1 MKKEYYSREFYEKY
15 KRWYDQN
22 RPGKEAEIL
31 TETAFGSI
39 LKKNDSEITID
50 NTRTA
55 KGVKYII
62 DIPKIVAGL
71 KKIKMIGEDFEYKDV
86 EYEEEV
92 DSPQ

>member
-1 MKKEYYSREFYEKY
+1 MKKEYYSRDFYEEY
-15 KRWYDQN
+15 KWWYGEN

-50 NTRTA
+50 NVRTS

-62 DIPKIVAGL
+62 DIPKIVSGL
-71 KKIKMIGEDFEYKDV
+71 KHIKMISQDFVY
-86 EYEEEV
+86 
-92 DSPQ
+92 SPH